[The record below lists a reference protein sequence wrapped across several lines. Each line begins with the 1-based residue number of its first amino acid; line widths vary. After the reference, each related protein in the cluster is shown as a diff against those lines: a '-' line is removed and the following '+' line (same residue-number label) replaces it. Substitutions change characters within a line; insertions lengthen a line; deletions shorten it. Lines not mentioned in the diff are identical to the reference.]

1 MISALAKSET
11 HVVLIGEKMGIQIAF
26 DVGGTFTDFAFAR
39 ENQIGSTFLKVPT
52 TYPNPAEGVLTGIKA
67 FLEQGLFEISDVV
80 SSLHATTIA
89 TNAILERKGARVA
102 LLTTKGFRD
111 IIIIGRQKRPQTYL
125 LNVRKPVPLV
135 PRAAILEIDER
146 VSPDG
151 TIEKGVDPADID
163 RVACRIKEEGY
174 DAVAVCFLHSYVN
187 PANEEAAARLLAEAL
202 PGMRLSVSNAIS
214 PKIREY
220 ERTSTT
226 VADAYV
232 APAVNGYIESL
243 SRSLVELGTPD
254 NLQVMQSNGGLLSQ
268 ELVCR
273 YPVRIVESGPAA
285 GVLMCA
291 SVGRAEGISR
301 LLTFDMGGTTAKLGA
316 IDEGEPAI
324 VTGFEVDVVDF
335 KKGSGLP
342 LNISSIELVEIGA
355 GGGSIAS
362 TEMNLLNVGPQSAAS
377 WPGPACY
384 RRGGTQPTVTDANL
398 VLGYIGSEGFNGNA
412 MELDIEAAREAI
424 TSVAKPLGLSVEKTA
439 WGIHALAT
447 NNMERALRIVSIERG
462 RDPRAYTLVAFGGAG
477 PLHAA
482 RLARQA
488 AVHEVIIPFGAGVG
502 SAMGLLTAVPRL
514 DALMTKI
521 LPLSAESVP
530 EVAAIFEALEARIV
544 PDAKKLHADGNARFT
559 RIAYMRYR
567 GQGFEIDVKLD
578 DGPIDAVFIER
589 TRQRFTD
596 AYRRVYGG
604 LVSDA
609 AIEITDLQ
617 LAWQAEATAK
627 RTTTWFDHGGRKRA
641 LAGRKV
647 YFPEAGGFIDCPVH
661 WRLDLPVGT
670 KIDGPAIIVESETST
685 VLLPGDRA
693 EVSAQGNIC
702 IRIDNERTGAKAMF
716 R

>member
-1 MISALAKSET
+1 
-11 HVVLIGEKMGIQIAF
+11 MGIQIAF
-26 DVGGTFTDFAFAR
+26 DVGGTFTDFAFAHEDR
-39 ENQIGSTFLKVPT
+39 IGSTFLKVPT
-52 TYPNPAEGVLTGIKA
+52 TYPDPAEGVLTGIRA
-67 FLEQGLFEISDVV
+67 LLDQGLFGISDVV
-80 SSLHATTIA
+80 ASLHATTIA
-89 TNAILERKGARVA
+89 TNAVLERKGARVA

-125 LNVRKPVPLV
+125 LNVTKPAPLV
-135 PRAAILEIDER
+135 PRAAIIEIDER
-146 VSPDG
+146 TGPDG
-151 TIEKGVDPADID
+151 TVEKEVEPADIE
-163 RVACRIKEEGY
+163 RAARRIRDEGY

-187 PANEEAAARLLAEAL
+187 PANEEAAARLLAQAL
-202 PGMRLSVSNAIS
+202 PGMRLSVSSAIS

-243 SRSLVELGTPD
+243 SRSLVELGAPD

-273 YPVRIVESGPAA
+273 YPVRIIESGPAA

-316 IDEGEPAI
+316 IDDGEPAI

-362 TEMNLLNVGPQSAAS
+362 AEMNLLTVGPQSAAS

-384 RRGGTQPTVTDANL
+384 RRGGTRPTVTDANL
-398 VLGYIGSEGFNGNA
+398 VLGYIGAEGFNGNA
-412 MELDIEAAREAI
+412 MQLDVEAAREAI
-424 TSVAKPLGLSVEKTA
+424 ASVARPLGLSVEEAA

-447 NNMERALRIVSIERG
+447 NNMEQALRIVSIERG

-477 PLHAA
+477 PLHAT

-488 AVHEVIIPFGAGVG
+488 AVRELLIPFGAGVG
-502 SAMGLLTAVPRL
+502 SAMGLLTAVPKL
-514 DALMTKI
+514 DALATKI
-521 LPLSAESVP
+521 LPLAVESAP
-530 EVAAIFEALEARIV
+530 EIDAIFKALEARIM
-544 PDAKKLHADGNARFT
+544 PDAEKLHTGGNSRFV

-578 DGPIDAVFIER
+578 DGPVDAAFIER
-589 TRQRFTD
+589 ARQGFTE
-596 AYRRVYGG
+596 AYRRIYGG
-604 LVSDA
+604 LVSNA
-609 AIEITDLQ
+609 AIEVTDLQ
-617 LAWQAEATAK
+617 LVWQADATAQ
-627 RTTTWFDHGGRKRA
+627 RATAGLDDGGGAQRA
-641 LAGRKV
+641 LARRKV

-661 WRLDLPVGT
+661 WRLDLPVGAR
-670 KIDGPAIIVESETST
+670 IDGPAIIAESETST

-693 EVSAQGNIC
+693 EVTAQGNIRV
-702 IRIDNERTGAKAMF
+702 RIDDEGTAAADAF